1 MPKNFEEP
9 YRYTQNRELSWLRFD
24 RRVLEEAADP
34 GVPALDRL
42 KFVSIFS
49 SNLDEFFM
57 VRVGS
62 LFDLAHMTP
71 DNTDNKTDWTP
82 AEQLHHI
89 YRVIPGL
96 LAMKQQIYTAV
107 METLAQS
114 GIQDV
119 SPETLDAGELK
130 QINRFFK
137 TELLPILSPIV
148 IVPNHPVPHLVNKRL
163 YAAALLESKKGHKA
177 IGIVP
182 APDSAPPFFLLPGE
196 TRFVRTE
203 NILLRWLPTLFD
215 AYTVKESCV
224 LAVTRNA
231 DISFDDEKFEDD
243 EEDFRRQMKKLL
255 KQRDHLAVVRLELS
269 RTVSEEFQKTLS
281 MLVRVQ
287 THQVFADSSP
297 LNMRYVFRLT
307 GDLPKEVSARL
318 LYPAYRPRWA
328 EELRQNQ
335 PILAQVQQRDR
346 LLFYPYDSVKP
357 FLRLLNEAAENP
369 QVLSIKITIYRL
381 ASSKIAQTLCRSAEN
396 GKEVLVLMEL
406 RARFDEENNLVW
418 SKMLE
423 ESGCQVIYGAEGFKC
438 HSKICLITLR
448 SRNKT
453 SYLTQIG
460 TGNYNEKTNAMYTD
474 LCLMTADQ
482 TIGEDAAAFFRNM
495 LVNKLDG
502 TYQQLCVSPFGIKEM
517 LLQNIDRQIALGQS
531 GYVCIK
537 ANSVT
542 EREVI
547 DKLAAASRAGVEV
560 QLIIRGIC
568 CILPGVAGE
577 TENIHVTSVVGRFLE
592 HGRIY
597 QFGRGDDTEF
607 YISSADLMTRNLNRR
622 VEIACPV
629 HDMLLRKQLKW
640 ILDSQLRDTAK
651 AGLLLPDG
659 SYCRK
664 HSAVPF
670 DSQDYF
676 MQQSPHEPA
685 QLVREAPRF
694 LQRLKELMKGVP
706 HA

>member
-34 GVPALDRL
+34 GVPALERL

-231 DISFDDEKFEDD
+231 DISFDDEKFEDN

-396 GKEVLVLMEL
+396 GKEVLILMEL

-423 ESGCQVIYGAEGFKC
+423 ESGCQVIYGAEGFKY

-448 SRNKT
+448 NRNKT

-474 LCLMTADQ
+474 LSLMTADQ

-502 TYQQLCVSPFGIKEM
+502 EYKKLCVSPFGIKD
-517 LLQNIDRQIALGQS
+517 IIANYLITNLIK
-531 GYVCIK
+531 VC
-537 ANSVT
+537 
-542 EREVI
+542 
-547 DKLAAASRAGVEV
+547 
-560 QLIIRGIC
+560 
-568 CILPGVAGE
+568 
-577 TENIHVTSVVGRFLE
+577 
-592 HGRIY
+592 
-597 QFGRGDDTEF
+597 
-607 YISSADLMTRNLNRR
+607 
-622 VEIACPV
+622 
-629 HDMLLRKQLKW
+629 LLR
-640 ILDSQLRDTAK
+640 
-651 AGLLLPDG
+651 LLTP
-659 SYCRK
+659 YR
-664 HSAVPF
+664 
-670 DSQDYF
+670 
-676 MQQSPHEPA
+676 M
-685 QLVREAPRF
+685 
-694 LQRLKELMKGVP
+694 
-706 HA
+706 

>member
-231 DISFDDEKFEDD
+231 DISFDDEKFEDN

-357 FLRLLNEAAENP
+357 FLHLLNEAAENP

-396 GKEVLVLMEL
+396 GKEVLILMEL

-423 ESGCQVIYGAEGFKC
+423 ESGCQVIYGAEGFKY

-448 SRNKT
+448 NRNKT

-474 LCLMTADQ
+474 LSLMTADQ

-502 TYQQLCVSPFGIKEM
+502 EYKKLCVSPFGIKD
-517 LLQNIDRQIALGQS
+517 IIANYLITNLIK
-531 GYVCIK
+531 VC
-537 ANSVT
+537 
-542 EREVI
+542 
-547 DKLAAASRAGVEV
+547 
-560 QLIIRGIC
+560 
-568 CILPGVAGE
+568 
-577 TENIHVTSVVGRFLE
+577 
-592 HGRIY
+592 
-597 QFGRGDDTEF
+597 
-607 YISSADLMTRNLNRR
+607 
-622 VEIACPV
+622 
-629 HDMLLRKQLKW
+629 LLR
-640 ILDSQLRDTAK
+640 
-651 AGLLLPDG
+651 LLTP
-659 SYCRK
+659 YR
-664 HSAVPF
+664 
-670 DSQDYF
+670 
-676 MQQSPHEPA
+676 M
-685 QLVREAPRF
+685 
-694 LQRLKELMKGVP
+694 
-706 HA
+706 